1 MNIRFFNGTI
11 LTLENGT
18 ELSSGEVW
26 VFDHLIGYVGKP
38 QDNNIKWDREINLNG
53 NLIMP
58 GFKDAHTHSAMTFL
72 RSFADDL
79 PLDRWL
85 NEKVFPMEA
94 KLNDDLIYAFSKIA
108 IMEYLTSGI
117 TSNFD
122 VYISPNPVI
131 QASID
136 CGFRTVMTG
145 GLNNFTQTVEE
156 IDECYKKYNGYN
168 PLISYELG
176 FHAEYTCS
184 RELLEGMASIAKK
197 HQAPVFCHNSETK
210 KEVKECLDRYGTTPT
225 VFLDR
230 LGMFNYGGGGYHC
243 VHMTKDDIS
252 VFEKHGLSVVTNPG
266 SNAKLASGVAP
277 ISKFMKKGINIAIGT
292 DGPASN
298 NCLDMFREMF
308 LTTSLA
314 KLKEKDASAVDANE
328 VLKMATLGGARA
340 MGLRNCDTLS
350 RGKLADLIVIDLN
363 QPNMQPI
370 NNITKNLVYSGSKQN
385 VVLTMVNGNI
395 LYEKGEFNIG
405 EEPEKIY
412 ETANKMLAKIK

>member
-79 PLDRWL
+79 PLDKWL

-94 KLNDDLIYAFSKIA
+94 RLNDDLIYAFSKIA

-122 VYISPNPVI
+122 MYISPNPVI

-136 CGFRTVMTG
+136 CRFRTVMTG

-350 RGKLADLIVIDLN
+350 RGQLADLIVIDLN